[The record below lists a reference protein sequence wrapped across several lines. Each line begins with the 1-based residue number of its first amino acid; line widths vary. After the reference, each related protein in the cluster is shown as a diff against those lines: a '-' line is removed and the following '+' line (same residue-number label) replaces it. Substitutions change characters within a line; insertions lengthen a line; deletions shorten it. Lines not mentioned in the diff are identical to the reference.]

1 MNFSHL
7 KNQKEVQM
15 VDISKK
21 KSTSRE
27 ARAVA
32 IVKFS
37 SKTFKKIV
45 SDDSPKGSIFNTAI
59 LAGTLAAK
67 KTHELI
73 PLCHNINLSSVSINF
88 KVDKRNS
95 SLEVMTIVKSI
106 YMTGVEMEALTSCSV
121 ACLTIY
127 DMCKSFDKEIIIN
140 NIRLIYKSGGK
151 SGKYKSDKIYKSS

>member
-1 MNFSHL
+1 MSFSHL
-7 KNQKEVQM
+7 KNNREVQM

-37 SKTFKKIV
+37 SKTFEKIV
-45 SDDSPKGSIFNTAI
+45 SDDSPKGSIFNTAV

-73 PLCHNINLSSVSINF
+73 PLCHNINLSSVNINF
-88 KVDKRNS
+88 NIDKKNS
-95 SLEVMTIVKSI
+95 SVEVIAIVKSI
-106 YMTGVEMEALTSCSV
+106 YMTGVEMEALTSCSI

-140 NIRLIYKSGGK
+140 NVRLIYKSGGK
-151 SGKYKSDKIYKSS
+151 SGKYKNDKIYKST

>member
-1 MNFSHL
+1 MSFSHL
-7 KNQKEVQM
+7 KNKKEVQM

-73 PLCHNINLSSVSINF
+73 PLCHNINLSSVNINF
-88 KVDKRNS
+88 KIDKSNS
-95 SLEVMTIVKSI
+95 SVEVIAIVKSI
-106 YMTGVEMEALTSCSV
+106 YMTGVEMEALTSCSI

-140 NIRLIYKSGGK
+140 NVRLIYKSGGK
-151 SGKYKSDKIYKSS
+151 SGKYKNDKIYKST

>member
-1 MNFSHL
+1 MSFSHL
-7 KNQKEVQM
+7 KNKKEVQM

-37 SKTFKKIV
+37 YKTFKKIV

-67 KTHELI
+67 KTHELTK
-73 PLCHNINLSSVSINF
+73 PTNKMNTAKKKTANKKTPPGGGPSPKESMKRLLPKVLGLSIF
-88 KVDKRNS
+88 
-95 SLEVMTIVKSI
+95 
-106 YMTGVEMEALTSCSV
+106 Y
-121 ACLTIY
+121 
-127 DMCKSFDKEIIIN
+127 
-140 NIRLIYKSGGK
+140 
-151 SGKYKSDKIYKSS
+151 

>member
-7 KNQKEVQM
+7 KNKKEVQM

-73 PLCHNINLSSVSINF
+73 PLCHNINLSSVNINF

>member
-1 MNFSHL
+1 MSFSHL
-7 KNQKEVQM
+7 KNKKEVQM

-73 PLCHNINLSSVSINF
+73 PLCHNVHINSVNINF
-88 KVDKRNS
+88 KINKNNS
-95 SLEVMTIVKSI
+95 SVEVMSIVKSI
-106 YMTGVEMEALTSCSV
+106 YMTGVEMEALTSCSI

-140 NIRLIYKSGGK
+140 NVRLIYKSGGK
-151 SGKYKSDKIYKSS
+151 SGKYKNDKIYKST